1 MKKVIVYC
9 YNRCSTCKKAIK
21 YLEENIARNK
31 NIELESKDIITE
43 KPNLEE
49 MSKIIETKYDKKIS
63 DITRDEIKLFFNT
76 SGILYRENN
85 IKDKIKDLNNSID
98 DILKILVS
106 DGKMIKRPLVIIK
119 DGINK
124 DKILLGFKE
133 EEYIKIF
140 ENNLIILNYNII

>member
-21 YLEENIARNK
+21 YLKENIARNK

-63 DITRDEIKLFFNT
+63 DITRDEIKSFFNT

-98 DILKILVS
+98 DILKILIS

-140 ENNLIILNYNII
+140 EK

>member
-1 MKKVIVYC
+1 MKKIIVYC
-9 YNRCSTCKKAIK
+9 YNRCTTCKKAIK
-21 YLEENIARNK
+21 YLEENITRNK
-31 NIELESKDIITE
+31 NIELELKDIITE

-63 DITRDEIKLFFNT
+63 DITRDEIKSFFNT
-76 SGILYRENN
+76 SGIVYRENN

-98 DILKILVS
+98 DILKILIS

-140 ENNLIILNYNII
+140 EK

>member
-1 MKKVIVYC
+1 MKKVIAYC

-21 YLEENIARNK
+21 YLKENIARNK

-63 DITRDEIKLFFNT
+63 DITRDEIKSFFNT
-76 SGILYRENN
+76 SGIVYRENN

-98 DILKILVS
+98 DILKILIS
-106 DGKMIKRPLVIIK
+106 DGKMIKRPLVITK

-140 ENNLIILNYNII
+140 EK

>member
-63 DITRDEIKLFFNT
+63 DITRDEIKSFFNT

-98 DILKILVS
+98 DILKILIS
-106 DGKMIKRPLVIIK
+106 DGKMIKRPLVTIK

-140 ENNLIILNYNII
+140 EK

>member
-43 KPNLEE
+43 KLNLEE

-63 DITRDEIKLFFNT
+63 DITRDEIKSFFNT

-98 DILKILVS
+98 DILKILIS

-133 EEYIKIF
+133 EEYTKIF
-140 ENNLIILNYNII
+140 EK

>member
-133 EEYIKIF
+133 KEYIKIF
-140 ENNLIILNYNII
+140 ERIKYVLV

>member
-21 YLEENIARNK
+21 YLEENIARHK
-31 NIELESKDIITE
+31 NIELELKDIITE

-49 MSKIIETKYDKKIS
+49 MSKIMETKYDKKIS
-63 DITRDEIKLFFNT
+63 DITRDEIKSFFNT

-98 DILKILVS
+98 DILKILIS

-140 ENNLIILNYNII
+140 EK

>member
-1 MKKVIVYC
+1 MKEIIVYC
-9 YNRCSTCKKAIK
+9 YNRCSTCKKAIE
-21 YLEENIARNK
+21 YLKENIIKYNK
-31 NIELESKDIITE
+31 KNNNNDIIKDIITE

-140 ENNLIILNYNII
+140 EK

>member
-1 MKKVIVYC
+1 MKKIIVYC
-9 YNRCSTCKKAIK
+9 YNRCTTCKKAIK
-21 YLEENIARNK
+21 YLEENITRNK
-31 NIELESKDIITE
+31 NIELELKDIITE
-43 KPNLEE
+43 KPNLNE
-49 MSKIIETKYDKKIS
+49 MIKIIETKYNKKIS
-63 DITRDEIKLFFNT
+63 EITRDELKSFFNT

-98 DILKILVS
+98 DILKILIS

-140 ENNLIILNYNII
+140 EK

>member
-21 YLEENIARNK
+21 YVEENIARNK
-31 NIELESKDIITE
+31 NIELELKDIITE

-63 DITRDEIKLFFNT
+63 DITGDEIKSFFNT

-98 DILKILVS
+98 DILKILIS

-140 ENNLIILNYNII
+140 EK

>member
-49 MSKIIETKYDKKIS
+49 ISKIIETKYDKKIS
-63 DITRDEIKLFFNT
+63 NITRDEIKSFFNT

-98 DILKILVS
+98 DILKILIS

-124 DKILLGFKE
+124 DKILLGFK
-133 EEYIKIF
+133 
-140 ENNLIILNYNII
+140 

>member
-1 MKKVIVYC
+1 MKEIIVYC

-31 NIELESKDIITE
+31 NIELELKDIITE

-63 DITRDEIKLFFNT
+63 DITRDEIKSFFNT

-98 DILKILVS
+98 DILKILIS

-119 DGINK
+119 EGINK

-133 EEYIKIF
+133 EEYSKIF
-140 ENNLIILNYNII
+140 EK

>member
-63 DITRDEIKLFFNT
+63 DITRDEIKSFFNT

-98 DILKILVS
+98 DILKILIS

-140 ENNLIILNYNII
+140 

>member
-98 DILKILVS
+98 DILRILVS

-140 ENNLIILNYNII
+140 EK

>member
-63 DITRDEIKLFFNT
+63 DITRDEIKSFFNT

-98 DILKILVS
+98 DILKILIS
-106 DGKMIKRPLVIIK
+106 DGKMIKRPLVTIK

-133 EEYIKIF
+133 VFLFVCFDI
-140 ENNLIILNYNII
+140 

>member
-31 NIELESKDIITE
+31 NIELELKDIITE

-49 MSKIIETKYDKKIS
+49 MSKIMETKYDKKIS
-63 DITRDEIKLFFNT
+63 DITRDEIKSFFNT

-98 DILKILVS
+98 DILKILIS

-140 ENNLIILNYNII
+140 EK

>member
-9 YNRCSTCKKAIK
+9 YNRCTTCKKAIK
-21 YLEENIARNK
+21 YLEENIEKHK
-31 NIELESKDIITE
+31 NIELELKDIITE
-43 KPNLEE
+43 KPNLNE
-49 MSKIIETKYDKKIS
+49 MIKIIETKYKKKIS
-63 DITRDEIKLFFNT
+63 EITRDELKSFFNT

-98 DILKILVS
+98 DILKILIS

-119 DGINK
+119 EGINK

-133 EEYIKIF
+133 EEYSKIF
-140 ENNLIILNYNII
+140 EK